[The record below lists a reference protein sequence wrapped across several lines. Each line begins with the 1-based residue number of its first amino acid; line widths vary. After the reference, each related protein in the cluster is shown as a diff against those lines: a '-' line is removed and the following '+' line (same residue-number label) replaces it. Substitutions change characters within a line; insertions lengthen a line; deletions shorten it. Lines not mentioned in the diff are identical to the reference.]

1 MGGKRLRR
9 PTDGGERRP
18 PTKDPLIELF
28 SVQPKDI
35 SVSGLF
41 GAVDAF
47 SQEKRKQRE
56 LLMKAEKAIDTIYQ
70 SFTPAQR
77 VSFFAMLYDR
87 FSKGYDSH
95 MEETGHY
102 RAIRRC
108 LQFAMPYLRTPIL
121 DITAG
126 TGEPLLYALDFMD
139 VSLGLGRGPLDMLV
153 PRFAPY
159 EASLTHS
166 AFANEIS
173 ERMLGKARMKL
184 AGMGVGFISNN
195 AYELPKELKGKFN
208 TVLCAQTFHL
218 VSDDDKTML
227 VRSMR
232 DALAPGG
239 IAIVLEE
246 DPFRITQSVY
256 IDSLSLFLRAVVR
269 PVKPDILVGR
279 FEVGGLTKLEDSA
292 ISPIDSEHAMRLHI
306 FANVTQV

>member
-1 MGGKRLRR
+1 MK
-9 PTDGGERRP
+9 TQ
-18 PTKDPLIELF
+18 KDAL
-28 SVQPKDI
+28 
-35 SVSGLF
+35 
-41 GAVDAF
+41 
-47 SQEKRKQRE
+47 KQ
-56 LLMKAEKAIDTIYQ
+56 AEQYIYEAYC

-87 FSKGYDSH
+87 FSEGYDSH

-126 TGEPLLYALDFMD
+126 TGEPLTYALDFMD

-159 EASLTHS
+159 EASLSHA

-218 VSDDDKTML
+218 VSDDDKTLL

-256 IDSLSLFLRAVVR
+256 IESLSLFLRAIVR
-269 PVKPDILVGR
+269 PIKYQEKLWVYFTNDG
-279 FEVGGLTKLEDSA
+279 FTKLEDSA
-292 ISPIDSEHAMRLHI
+292 VSPIDSEHAMRLHI
-306 FANVTQV
+306 FQNIAQP